1 MEKTRTRVQ
10 LEDVTIRFSG
20 DSGDGMQLTGTQ
32 FSTTTANFGNDISTF
47 PDFPAE
53 IRAPAGTVPGVSGFQ
68 IHFSSHDIHTP
79 GDRPQVLVA
88 MNPAALKAN
97 IGDLE
102 EGGLLILNGDEF
114 NKTNL
119 KKADYAESP
128 LDNGSLARY
137 RLVILPLTEMT
148 HRAVEA
154 SGLAKKDADRCKN
167 FFALGMMYFL
177 FDRDPEL
184 SLKWLSQKFAKKP
197 DLLEA
202 NRLALLAGYAF
213 AETTEMFGEVY
224 QVPKAHLARGRYR
237 SLTGN
242 EATALGFA
250 AAAQLA
256 KTPLFYGTYPITPA
270 SDVLHELARMRHL
283 GVQTFQAEDEIAAI
297 CATIGA
303 AYAGQLALTGTSGP
317 GVCLKSEAI
326 NLAVMTEL
334 PIVILNVQRAGP
346 STGMPTK
353 TEQSDLLQ
361 AVYGR
366 NGCSPVVVLAPATP
380 SECFDFAIEA
390 FRIAIKYMVPV
401 FLLTDGY
408 IANGAEPWRIPEIA
422 ALPAIPVH
430 HHTQVEGFKPFARN
444 ENLARPW
451 AVPGTPGLEHR
462 IGGIEKSDLTGNVCY
477 DPANHQVMTQFR
489 SAKVAG
495 VAADIPPLE
504 VYGDADA
511 PMILLG
517 WGGTYGSLY
526 TAVET
531 LNRQGKKVAGAHFR
545 YLNPFPA
552 NTAEVLAR
560 YPTKIVAELNEG
572 QLDVLLKARFSI
584 QTRTLFKVQGKP
596 FMVREVSEFLAA
608 L

>member
-1 MEKTRTRVQ
+1 M
-10 LEDVTIRFSG
+10 
-20 DSGDGMQLTGTQ
+20 
-32 FSTTTANFGNDISTF
+32 
-47 PDFPAE
+47 
-53 IRAPAGTVPGVSGFQ
+53 
-68 IHFSSHDIHTP
+68 
-79 GDRPQVLVA
+79 
-88 MNPAALKAN
+88 
-97 IGDLE
+97 
-102 EGGLLILNGDEF
+102 
-114 NKTNL
+114 
-119 KKADYAESP
+119 
-128 LDNGSLARY
+128 
-137 RLVILPLTEMT
+137 
-148 HRAVEA
+148 
-154 SGLAKKDADRCKN
+154 
-167 FFALGMMYFL
+167 L
-177 FDRDPEL
+177 FR
-184 SLKWLSQKFAKKP
+184 S
-197 DLLEA
+197 
-202 NRLALLAGYAF
+202 
-213 AETTEMFGEVY
+213 
-224 QVPKAHLARGRYR
+224 GRYR

>member
-53 IRAPAGTVPGVSGFQ
+53 IRAPAGTVPGVSGYQ

-97 IGDLE
+97 IADLE
-102 EGGLLILNGDEF
+102 EGGLLILNEDEF
-114 NKTNL
+114 SKTNL

-128 LDNGSLARY
+128 LDNGSLSRY
-137 RLVILPLTEMT
+137 RVVTLPLTEMT
-148 HRAVEA
+148 HRSVEA

-184 SLKWLSQKFAKKP
+184 SLKWLAQKFAKKP

-224 QVPKAHLARGRYR
+224 QVAKAHLPRGRYR

-366 NGCSPVVVLAPATP
+366 NGCSPLVVLAPATP

-422 ALPAIPVH
+422 ELPAIPVQ
-430 HHTQVEGFKPFARN
+430 HHTQVEGFKPFSRN
-444 ENLARPW
+444 QNLARPW
-451 AVPGTPGLEHR
+451 AIPGTPGLEHR

-477 DPANHQVMTQFR
+477 DPANHQVMTHFR

-504 VYGDADA
+504 VYGDPNAQV
-511 PMILLG
+511 ILLG

-526 TAVET
+526 SAVES

-552 NTAEVLAR
+552 NTEEILAR
-560 YPTKIVAELNEG
+560 YPIKVVAELNEG

-596 FMVREVSEFLAA
+596 FMVREVSEFLAT